1 MGWADYEDHAAA
13 YNRLPLSLYSGH
25 VERTFFKK
33 TFIIKK
39 IYLPVYVNFCT
50 KSKYFFTKLFKT
62 KRYIQ
67 QELFFVKHIFLFCAT
82 LNIFIHYE
90 SLLGCA

>member
-25 VERTFFKK
+25 VERIFFKK

-50 KSKYFFTKLFKT
+50 KSKYFSQNFL
-62 KRYIQ
+62 KRNDIYNRNY
-67 QELFFVKHIFLFCAT
+67 FL
-82 LNIFIHYE
+82 LNTYSFSVQH
-90 SLLGCA
+90 